1 MGGGSEASEKENHK
15 DTHVLGRVGG
25 GRVNL
30 GSATRHPT
38 TPSKPR
44 LCAAMAA
51 QAMVF
56 TLLGAKG
63 QRSFTHPSE

>member
-1 MGGGSEASEKENHK
+1 MRHQRKGKPQ
-15 DTHVLGRVGG
+15 DMHVLGKVVEGEG
-25 GRVNL
+25 INL

-51 QAMVF
+51 QAMVL

-63 QRSFTHPSE
+63 QRSFTHPSK